1 MVSCD
6 DIRENGMA
14 DKGVDGLERLTV
26 VAVQEHRH
34 LLRIAETAH
43 DNWRCSE
50 ARGEPAERRA
60 DLRRIYDRE
69 LLMARAQQLTL
80 DALVDELGHVP
91 LVSETRSEEA
101 AELDELDGA

>member
-1 MVSCD
+1 MP
-6 DIRENGMA
+6 
-14 DKGVDGLERLTV
+14 DKGVDELERLTIT
-26 VAVQEHRH
+26 AVREHRH
-34 LLRIAETAH
+34 RLRLAETAH

-80 DALVDELGHVP
+80 GALVDELGHVP
-91 LVSETRSEEA
+91 LVSETLSEEGA
-101 AELDELDGA
+101 QLDERYGA